1 MALTNMGKI
10 LGVATLSA
18 ASFIN
23 VGCSSNP
30 KPTTVYDPVHR
41 MIEAD
46 SNGDGILT
54 KSEARKDIFD
64 HYKTVYWHGRGR
76 GSTSKLTKEGL
87 ERARADGTN
96 AMRFMPEHAKMFLA
110 AVDEWE
116 KELNLGAQK

>member
-23 VGCSSNP
+23 AGCSS
-30 KPTTVYDPVHR
+30 KSTTVYDPVYQ
-41 MIEAD
+41 MIAAD
-46 SNGDGILT
+46 ANGDGILT
-54 KSEARKDIFD
+54 KSEARKRVFD
-64 HYKTVYWHGRGR
+64 HYKTIYTRGFPD
-76 GSTSKLTKEGL
+76 KLTKEGL

-116 KELNLGAQK
+116 KELGVVKK